1 MRTQKTVSLTV
12 ETSKIAKRIEARYHS
27 GFSGW
32 LRSVLRQW
40 NEEFDPVK
48 LELNYAALK
57 QAVAQQEHA
66 NDIFNLMQEIKSQA
80 SLEDFQ

>member
-32 LRSVLRQW
+32 LRAMIRQW

-57 QAVAQQEHA
+57 QAVAQQEIG
-66 NDIFNLMQEIKSQA
+66 NDIFTLMQEIKSQA